1 MILAFALLNNC
12 AARNRCWSFWTANF
26 RLGRSMCRIERSRNA
41 IETQSKRG
49 ASRDSFLRAKVQH
62 TICGVLVAAIV

>member
-1 MILAFALLNNC
+1 
-12 AARNRCWSFWTANF
+12 
-26 RLGRSMCRIERSRNA
+26 MCRIERSRNA

-62 TICGVLVAAIV
+62 TICGMLVAAIV